1 MNTGSSSPKQT
12 HTRQRRMSCRRS
24 RSLVSFASPAVVTDV
39 ITIPRCHPDDVP
51 KLFYSSEEQAMF
63 RWEANSQ
70 SSLDWSIDGLIE
82 DSIKAAKYVGFLS
95 ETNGCG
101 EGIAVPK
108 VWLRRAIGA
117 SMAIAYCTSMWL
129 AGVDAIPSLIDIES
143 L

>member
-1 MNTGSSSPKQT
+1 
-12 HTRQRRMSCRRS
+12 
-24 RSLVSFASPAVVTDV
+24 
-39 ITIPRCHPDDVP
+39 
-51 KLFYSSEEQAMF
+51 MF
-63 RWEANSQ
+63 RWEATSQ
-70 SSLDWSIDGLIE
+70 SSLDWSINGLIE
-82 DSIKAAKYVGFLS
+82 DSINAAKYVGFLS

-117 SMAIAYCTSMWL
+117 SMAIAYCTRMWL